1 MTDRT
6 ATTTWTGDLLGG
18 SGTVALESSK
28 AGQFAVSWPAR
39 AEEPNGLTSPE
50 ELIAAAH
57 SSCYSMQLSG
67 LLTQAGTPPQR
78 IETNAKVSFGPRG
91 EGFAI
96 TGILLT
102 VRAVVPGIELT
113 DFNAAAEQA
122 KQICPVSA
130 ALTGAEITLDATLS

>member
-1 MTDRT
+1 MTDRI
-6 ATTTWTGDLLGG
+6 ATTTWTGALPSG
-18 SGTVALESSK
+18 SGTVTLESSK
-28 AGQFAVSWPAR
+28 AAQFAVSWPAR
-39 AEEPNGLTSPE
+39 AEAPDGLTSPE

-57 SSCYSMQLSG
+57 SSCYSMQLSAI
-67 LLTQAGTPPQR
+67 LTQAGTPPER
-78 IETNAKVSFGPRG
+78 IETNAKVSFGQRG

-102 VRAVVPGIELT
+102 VRASVPGIELT

-130 ALTGAEITLDATLS
+130 ALTGTEITLDAALI